1 MITKKNKKRGNII
14 MKDINRIK
22 TFSNKLENVWTRCPH
37 LTYSQVI
44 RIFTEKLN
52 DTFNAK
58 ESD

>member
-1 MITKKNKKRGNII
+1 